1 VEDDL
6 WEGSSS
12 FGRDE
17 VVVQAVREDVPDMC
31 AVSGSAEA
39 RVDRC
44 DTTEVNLIGADTEKI
59 THD

>member
-1 VEDDL
+1 
-6 WEGSSS
+6 
-12 FGRDE
+12 

-59 THD
+59 KHD